1 MLCLLLAI
9 RASLV
14 LAGHAEVSPVHKV
27 VELLGEMLAKGKKE
41 KHAEE
46 VGFAK
51 FQEWCEGVR
60 AEKTKYI
67 KEAADQIAQLEADIL
82 KAESDTEVLRDEI
95 TQLEATMAKN
105 KEEANAATALRKKEH
120 ADFSSEEQDL
130 VESIDACG
138 KAVQVLKARSADV
151 PQSLLQVKTAPLVP
165 ESAKDAI
172 QSFLDTRNSDD
183 LMAPEANAYEFQS
196 GGVVTMIENLETKF
210 KAQLLELQKAEMSA
224 KGNYQLF
231 MQQFTDN
238 QEQDS
243 KTVAVKT
250 AAKAG
255 RIEDPATAKG
265 ELNVTKKGKAEDE
278 QALSDT
284 LAECHVKS
292 KEYEQNQVT
301 RSDEIKAIEQAIA
314 ILTSDAVA
322 GNAEKHLP
330 SAALLQSKKGKA
342 LAQAV
347 SVLQK
352 DLKLQQRAAAY
363 LQSRSKAI
371 GSRYLAVM
379 AAHTMEDPFSKVKKM
394 IRDLI
399 TKLMEEANE
408 EADQHAYCT
417 SELSTNKQTRE
428 NKGAEVDKLTAESE
442 QLGAEIAKLGDEISQ
457 LSDAVSEMEGE
468 RAEATKLRVSE
479 KTENAQVAADAKE
492 AQVAVQQAIEVLRN
506 FYTKPSLL
514 QGKAHGA
521 EHRVAALRKRSAEPY
536 TGMGDSSTGVLGML
550 EVILS
555 DFARLESETLTA
567 EDLAQTQHQKFMDE
581 SAEDIAVKEA
591 EEEHKSG
598 KKQHAEEQLRSTNKE
613 LEFTQE
619 ELTEALNYYEKLKT
633 DCLDTGLSYADRAKM
648 RQEEIQSLKEAYAIL
663 SGEELA

>member
-1 MLCLLLAI
+1 
-9 RASLV
+9 
-14 LAGHAEVSPVHKV
+14 V

-51 FQEWCEGVR
+51 FQEWCEGVH
-60 AEKTKYI
+60 AEKTKTI

-82 KAESDTEVLRDEI
+82 KAESDTEDLRDEI
-95 TQLEATMAKN
+95 TQLEAVMAKN
-105 KEEANAATALRKKEH
+105 KEEADAATALRKKEH
-120 ADFSSEEQDL
+120 ADFMSEEQDL
-130 VESIDACG
+130 GESIDACA

-151 PQSLLQVKTAPLVP
+151 PQSLLQVKSAPLVP

-172 QSFLDTRNSDD
+172 QSFLDTRNSED
-183 LMAPEANAYEFQS
+183 LMAPEANSYEFQS
-196 GGVVTMIENLETKF
+196 GGVVSMIENLETKF
-210 KAQLLELQKAEMSA
+210 KAQLVDLQKAEMSA
-224 KGNYQLF
+224 KGNYQQF
-231 MQQFTDN
+231 IQQFTDN

-243 KTVAVKT
+243 KTVAAKT

-255 RIEDPATAKG
+255 RMEDAATAKG
-265 ELNVTKKGKAEDE
+265 ELNVTARSKAEDE
-278 QALSDT
+278 KALSDT
-284 LAECHVKS
+284 LAECRVKS
-292 KEYEQNQVT
+292 KEYEQNQIT
-301 RSDEIKAIEQAIA
+301 RSDEIKAIGQAIE

-330 SAALLQSKKGKA
+330 SAALLQSKKVTA

-347 SVLQK
+347 SLLQK
-352 DLKLQQRAAAY
+352 DRTLQQRAAAY
-363 LQSRSKAI
+363 LQSRSKAL

-379 AAHTMEDPFSKVKKM
+379 AAHTMADPFEKVKKM
-394 IRDLI
+394 IKDLI
-399 TKLMEEANE
+399 TRLMEEAND

-417 SELSTNKQTRE
+417 SELATNKQTRD
-428 NKGAEVDKLTAESE
+428 NKAAEVDKLTAESE
-442 QLGAEIAKLGDEISQ
+442 KLTAEIAKLGEEISQ

-479 KTENAQVAADAKE
+479 KKENAQVAADAKE

-514 QGKAHGA
+514 QGRAHGA
-521 EHRVAALRKRSAEPY
+521 QRGPAALQKKSAEPY

-567 EDLAQTQHQKFMDE
+567 EDLAQTQHQKYMDE
-581 SAEDIAVKEA
+581 TDEDIAVKEA

-598 KKQHAEEQLRSTNKE
+598 KKQTAGEQLRSTKKE

-633 DCLDTGLSYADRAKM
+633 DCLDTGAERATM
-648 RQEEIQSLKEAYAIL
+648 RKEEIQSLKEAYAIL